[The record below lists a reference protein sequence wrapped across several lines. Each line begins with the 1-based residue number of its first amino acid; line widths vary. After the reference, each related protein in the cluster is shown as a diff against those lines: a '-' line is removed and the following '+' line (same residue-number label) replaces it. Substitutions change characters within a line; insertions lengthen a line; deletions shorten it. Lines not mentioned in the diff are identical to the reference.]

1 MTITSR
7 VKLLFVDGTK
17 KRIELL
23 DRPPKMKL
31 TLKLEDGTEM
41 KNLYFTRVGPD
52 EYQQDKFVGE
62 DESD

>member
-7 VKLLFVDGTK
+7 VKLLFADGTK

-23 DRPPKMKL
+23 DRPPK
-31 TLKLEDGTEM
+31 LKLNLKLGDGTEL

-52 EYQQDKFVGE
+52 EYAQDKFIGE
-62 DESD
+62 EE